1 MKTLTP
7 AKTITSVQL
16 ATLWPFFQF
25 STRIACTVS
34 NIESAIMSMFS
45 PYTEKVTNM
54 QAMLADIFRPY
65 CGHFVGQN
73 NSSVINQVKQTIHN
87 IVDILIQYIRLD
99 DRMTSML
106 Q

>member
-1 MKTLTP
+1 MLHR
-7 AKTITSVQL
+7 AD
-16 ATLWPFFQF
+16 
-25 STRIACTVS
+25 
-34 NIESAIMSMFS
+34 
-45 PYTEKVTNM
+45 TEKIASM
-54 QAMLADIFRPY
+54 QAMLVDIFRPY

>member
-1 MKTLTP
+1 MLKLV
-7 AKTITSVQL
+7 AYD
-16 ATLWPFFQF
+16 
-25 STRIACTVS
+25 
-34 NIESAIMSMFS
+34 AI
-45 PYTEKVTNM
+45 PELLLQADTEKVAIM
-54 QAMLADIFRPY
+54 QVMLADIFRPY